1 MSSAYNKLI
10 STAARSSLLSHI
22 VTAPAIKLYYILI
35 FGWKK
40 LLYFSYEDILQEKIV
55 KMTTTTAQDC
65 ADYSNPNESFWYSY
79 Y

>member
-22 VTAPAIKLYYILI
+22 VTAPVIKLYYILI
-35 FGWKK
+35 FAWKK

-55 KMTTTTAQDC
+55 KMTTTTARDC

-79 Y
+79 